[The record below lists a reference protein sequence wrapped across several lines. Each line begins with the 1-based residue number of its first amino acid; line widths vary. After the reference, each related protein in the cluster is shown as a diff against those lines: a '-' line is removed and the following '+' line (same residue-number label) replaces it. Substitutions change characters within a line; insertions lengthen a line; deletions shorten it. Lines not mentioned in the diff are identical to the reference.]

1 MVRTARW
8 FVVSVVSL
16 AVIGLAGVSSACDSA
31 KKAEAKT
38 ASVEGKAGCASKAT
52 AVNADAKVGCAS
64 KASAEF
70 AGAGCSS
77 KKASKMANAHD
88 CGACDLMAELKANQG
103 KVKVSTVSSENG
115 VTLVFAAVTQD
126 DVPVAKEVA
135 SHAYSLMNAP
145 AKCAYTRA
153 QMAEKSCDGC
163 KSGFAAFADAK
174 VTFEENESGAEA
186 IVETKDEKKV
196 EELQT
201 FIASLY
207 VADEKGE

>member
-8 FVVSVVSL
+8 IAVSVVAL
-16 AVIGLAGVSSACDSA
+16 AVVGLVGVSSACDKA
-31 KKAEAKT
+31 KAEAKT
-38 ASVEGKAGCASKAT
+38 ASVEKAAGCSSEAT

-64 KASAEF
+64 KANAAF

-77 KKASKMANAHD
+77 KAAKMAQAHD
-88 CGACDLMAELKANQG
+88 CGNCDLVAELKANQD
-103 KVKVSTVSSENG
+103 KVTLSTVKSENG
-115 VTLVFAAVTQD
+115 VTLVFAAVTKD
-126 DVPVAKEVA
+126 DVAVAKEVA
-135 SHAYSLMNAP
+135 THAYTLMNAP
-145 AKCAYTRA
+145 AKCAATRA

-163 KSGFAAFADAK
+163 KSGFSAFADAK
-174 VTFEENESGAEA
+174 VTFEENESGAETV
-186 IVETKDEKKV
+186 VETKDEKKV